1 MGVRL
6 IVACNQ
12 LLVHRSVVVGSI
24 QTEVLQLLWI
34 WLGVADHQP
43 VKGGT
48 EQTDIMTIGSIHNQR
63 QRV

>member
-12 LLVHRSVVVGSI
+12 FLVDRSGVVGSI

-34 WLGVADHQP
+34 WLGAADHQP
-43 VKGGT
+43 VEGGT